1 MQAEACGL
9 FLDYSK
15 NRIKAETLS
24 LLFELAREARLSE
37 RTTAMFEGERINT
50 TERRAVLHTALRRPS
65 SDVLMVDGQIVAS
78 VQPRTLDGHPWPVRE
93 DRVTDLRDVA
103 KAVLAL
109 ARAAGVSPQM
119 LAQAMGDNGLPTT
132 AARLKNI
139 STMEQGRRSATSP
152 AELVAMCYA
161 AIAVLNDEKTS

>member
-1 MQAEACGL
+1 MKYRILLDDAPVGTSDRLPVAQAAWDRATRHRDAAQHG
-9 FLDYSK
+9 
-15 NRIKAETLS
+15 
-24 LLFELAREARLSE
+24 
-37 RTTAMFEGERINT
+37 GE
-50 TERRAVLHTALRRPS
+50 AVLLI
-65 SDVLMVDGQIVAS
+65 DGHVVAA

-109 ARAAGVSPQM
+109 ARAAGVDAHA

-139 STMEQGRRSATSP
+139 STMEQGRRAATSA

-161 AIAVLNDEKTS
+161 AIAALNSKGNS

>member
-1 MQAEACGL
+1 MKYRILLDDAPVGTSDWLPVAQAAWDRATRHRDAAQHGGEVV
-9 FLDYSK
+9 
-15 NRIKAETLS
+15 
-24 LLFELAREARLSE
+24 LL
-37 RTTAMFEGERINT
+37 I
-50 TERRAVLHTALRRPS
+50 
-65 SDVLMVDGQIVAS
+65 DGHVVAA

>member
-1 MQAEACGL
+1 MKYRI
-9 FLDYSK
+9 FLDDEPVGATDWLPVAQAAWD
-15 NRIKAETLS
+15 RATRHRD
-24 LLFELAREARLSE
+24 AAQHGGEA
-37 RTTAMFEGERINT
+37 
-50 TERRAVLHTALRRPS
+50 
-65 SDVLMVDGQIVAS
+65 VLMVGGQIVAS
-78 VQPRTLDGHPWPVRE
+78 VQPRTLDGHPWPVR
-93 DRVTDLRDVA
+93 DDHVTELRDVA

-139 STMEQGRRSATSP
+139 STTEQGRRSATSP

-161 AIAVLNDEKTS
+161 AIAGINGEKTS

>member
-1 MQAEACGL
+1 MKYRILLDDAQVGSSDWLPVAQAAWDRATRHRDAAQHG
-9 FLDYSK
+9 
-15 NRIKAETLS
+15 
-24 LLFELAREARLSE
+24 
-37 RTTAMFEGERINT
+37 GE
-50 TERRAVLHTALRRPS
+50 AVLLI
-65 SDVLMVDGQIVAS
+65 DGHVVAA
-78 VQPRTLDGHPWPVRE
+78 VQPRTLDGHPWPVQE

-103 KAVLAL
+103 KAVIAM

-152 AELVAMCYA
+152 AELVAVCYA

>member
-1 MQAEACGL
+1 MKYRILLDDEPVGATDWLPVAQAAWDRATRHRDAAQHG
-9 FLDYSK
+9 
-15 NRIKAETLS
+15 
-24 LLFELAREARLSE
+24 
-37 RTTAMFEGERINT
+37 GE
-50 TERRAVLHTALRRPS
+50 AVLLI
-65 SDVLMVDGQIVAS
+65 DGHVVAA

-139 STMEQGRRSATSP
+139 STMEQGRRAATSA

-161 AIAVLNDEKTS
+161 AIAVLNGEKTS

>member
-1 MQAEACGL
+1 MKYRILLDDAPVGTSDWLPVAQAAW
-9 FLDYSK
+9 D
-15 NRIKAETLS
+15 
-24 LLFELAREARLSE
+24 
-37 RTTAMFEGERINT
+37 
-50 TERRAVLHTALRRPS
+50 RATRHRDAAQHGG
-65 SDVLMVDGQIVAS
+65 DAVLMVDGQIVAS

>member
-1 MQAEACGL
+1 MKYRILLDDAPVGTSDWLPVAQAAW
-9 FLDYSK
+9 D
-15 NRIKAETLS
+15 RA
-24 LLFELAREARLSE
+24 ARDRDA
-37 RTTAMFEGERINT
+37 AQHGGE
-50 TERRAVLHTALRRPS
+50 AVLLI
-65 SDVLMVDGQIVAS
+65 DGRVVAA

-119 LAQAMGDNGLPTT
+119 LARAMGDNGLPTT
-132 AARLKNI
+132 ATRLKNI

>member
-1 MQAEACGL
+1 MKYRI
-9 FLDYSK
+9 FLDDEPVGATDWLPVAQAAWD
-15 NRIKAETLS
+15 RATRHRD
-24 LLFELAREARLSE
+24 AAQHGGEAVR
-37 RTTAMFEGERINT
+37 
-50 TERRAVLHTALRRPS
+50 
-65 SDVLMVDGQIVAS
+65 MVDGQSVAS

-109 ARAAGVSPQM
+109 ARAAGVDAHA

-132 AARLKNI
+132 AARLKNV

-161 AIAVLNDEKTS
+161 AIAVLNGEKTS

>member
-1 MQAEACGL
+1 MKYRILLDDEPVGATDWLPVAQAAWDRATRHRDAAQHGGEA
-9 FLDYSK
+9 
-15 NRIKAETLS
+15 
-24 LLFELAREARLSE
+24 
-37 RTTAMFEGERINT
+37 
-50 TERRAVLHTALRRPS
+50 
-65 SDVLMVDGQIVAS
+65 VLMVDGQIVAS

-93 DRVTDLRDVA
+93 DRVTDLKDAA

>member
-1 MQAEACGL
+1 MKYRILLDDATVGAADWLPIAQAAWDRATRHRDAAQHG
-9 FLDYSK
+9 
-15 NRIKAETLS
+15 
-24 LLFELAREARLSE
+24 
-37 RTTAMFEGERINT
+37 GE
-50 TERRAVLHTALRRPS
+50 AVLLI
-65 SDVLMVDGQIVAS
+65 DGRVVAS
-78 VQPRTLDGHPWPVRE
+78 VQPRTLEGYPWPVR
-93 DRVTDLRDVA
+93 DDHVTDLRDVV

>member
-1 MQAEACGL
+1 MKYRILLDDAPVGTSDRLPVAQAAWDRATRHRDAAQHG
-9 FLDYSK
+9 
-15 NRIKAETLS
+15 
-24 LLFELAREARLSE
+24 
-37 RTTAMFEGERINT
+37 GE
-50 TERRAVLHTALRRPS
+50 AVLLI
-65 SDVLMVDGQIVAS
+65 DGHVVAA

-103 KAVLAL
+103 KAVIAL
-109 ARAAGVSPQM
+109 ARAAGVDAHA

-139 STMEQGRRSATSP
+139 STMEQGRRSATSA

-161 AIAVLNDEKTS
+161 AIAVLNSKGNS

>member
-1 MQAEACGL
+1 MKYRILLDDAPVGTSDRLPVAQAAWDRATRHRDAAQHG
-9 FLDYSK
+9 
-15 NRIKAETLS
+15 
-24 LLFELAREARLSE
+24 
-37 RTTAMFEGERINT
+37 GE
-50 TERRAVLHTALRRPS
+50 AVLLI
-65 SDVLMVDGQIVAS
+65 DGHVVAA

-109 ARAAGVSPQM
+109 ARAAGVDAHA

-139 STMEQGRRSATSP
+139 STMEQGRRSATSA

-161 AIAVLNDEKTS
+161 AIAVLNSKGNS